1 MSLMDQYELLELG
14 PVPCDEDC
22 YQTGHD
28 DDDLI
33 RKQAH
38 IWKGQLQRTFP
49 EATFVVKR
57 FPHDFGCYYE
67 VCVVYDPDDQE
78 SNNRAWEIDENVPKI
93 WDRESVVEMQQLEK
107 ENSH

>member
-22 YQTGHD
+22 YQTGKD
-28 DDDLI
+28 DDGLI

-38 IWKGQLQRTFP
+38 IWKGQLQRTYP

-67 VCVVYDPDDQE
+67 VCVVYDPDDDK
-78 SNNRAWEIDENVPKI
+78 SCRDAWDIEGNCPKT
-93 WDRESVVEMQQLEK
+93 WDRESIVEMQKLEK
-107 ENSH
+107 ENK